1 MKLSEKLLP
10 LFELL
15 DHKHKQVDLVI
26 ITGGRLGSKSYGVS
40 TFITEALVQ
49 HDWSTLYTRFTNV
62 SGQDSTVP
70 EVQEKIDLLNYNNYV
85 NVSNNRIESANGSK
99 IVFKGLKAGS
109 NAQSANLKS
118 LKDFNCWVVD
128 EAEEIP
134 TFETFDKIFLSIRHP
149 EKRNLTI
156 LVLNPTVRDF
166 WLYKKFFQDKN
177 IPDLYNGIKGN
188 VMYIHTNYLDVP
200 REVIPDSIWNNYQ
213 ERKINDPE
221 DYNETILGAW
231 ISYKEGQLFKPD
243 DLQRFSLSDLNL
255 QNVETKIGF
264 IDVANQGEDR
274 LCFPIGYVIG
284 EFCYIVDVVFSSE
297 DMRYTVPYCA
307 AKINEHSVN
316 LVVVETNSFGISFYN
331 DLNDMVNIDLQPLH
345 QTANKHKRI
354 VGESYNVKKYLKFR
368 NDYEQGSEYDLYMRE
383 IFSYTKDGKADHD
396 DAPDATCGI
405 SLLRREISE

>member
-15 DHKHKQVDLVI
+15 EGNHPNVDLVI
-26 ITGGRLGSKSYGVS
+26 VTGGRLGSKSYGVS

-85 NVSNNRIESANGSK
+85 KVNNNRIESKTGDK
-99 IVFKGLKAGS
+99 IVFRGLKSGS
-109 NAQSANLKS
+109 NAQKANLKG

-134 TFETFDKIFLSIRHP
+134 DFETFDKIFLSIRHP
-149 EKRNLTI
+149 DKRNLTI

-166 WLYKKFFQDKN
+166 WLYEKFFAKKG
-177 IPDLYNGIKGN
+177 IPDLYNGIKDN

-231 ISYKEGQLFKPD
+231 ISFKDGQLFKPK
-243 DLQRFSLSDLNL
+243 DLQRFSMNDLNL
-255 QNVETKIGF
+255 DNVETKIGF

-284 EFCYIVDVVFSSE
+284 DYCYIVDVLFSGE
-297 DMRYTVPYCA
+297 DMRYTLPA
-307 AKINEHSVN
+307 SAQKINQHGVN
-316 LVVVETNSFGISFYN
+316 MVVVETNSFGISFYN
-331 DLNDMVNIDLQPLH
+331 DLQDLVNIDLQPLH
-345 QTANKHKRI
+345 QSTNKHKRI
-354 VGESYNVKKYLKFR
+354 IGESYNLKKYLKFR
-368 NDYEQGSEYDLYMRE
+368 NDYEVGSDYDHYMRE
-383 IFSYTKDGKADHD
+383 IFAYTKDGKAKHD
-396 DAPDATCGI
+396 DGPDATTGL
-405 SLLRREISE
+405 SLLNRELRG